1 MKKNILPLFLYL
13 GSFLVLTSFNNAS
26 EIPGET
32 FSAESSISEKFT
44 AKAEISSAAVLSAT
58 LYEKLDLESK
68 SLSPEILE
76 NAIKGYE
83 FLVENGTVQNQQYLT
98 IVDLSQSSR
107 NKRLYIIDV
116 KNQRLAQNTYVSHG
130 KNSGLDRA
138 ERFSNIPESEQTSL
152 GFYVTKNTYS
162 GKHGLSLKLA
172 GLEKGFND
180 KAEARA
186 IVVHGAEYV
195 NEARVN
201 SAYMGRSQGCP
212 AVPQAQASRII
223 SLIKDGSA
231 LFIYHPNQKY
241 LHNSKLLNS

>member
-13 GSFLVLTSFNNAS
+13 ASFLVLTSFNNAA
-26 EIPGET
+26 EIPSEGFYSEYI
-32 FSAESSISEKFT
+32 ANASSI
-44 AKAEISSAAVLSAT
+44 AKAEISSSATLSAT
-58 LYEKLDLESK
+58 LYKKLDLESK

-76 NAIKGYE
+76 NAMEGYE
-83 FLVENGTVQNQQYLT
+83 KLVENGTVQNEQFLT

-107 NKRLYIIDV
+107 AKRLYIIDV

-138 ERFSNIPESEQTSL
+138 EKFSNIPESEQTSL
-152 GFYVTKNTYS
+152 GFYVTKKTYS
-162 GKHGLSLKLA
+162 GKHGLSLKLV

-195 NEARVN
+195 NAARAN

-212 AVPQAQASRII
+212 AVPQAQAKRII

-241 LHNSKLLNS
+241 LHSSKLLNS